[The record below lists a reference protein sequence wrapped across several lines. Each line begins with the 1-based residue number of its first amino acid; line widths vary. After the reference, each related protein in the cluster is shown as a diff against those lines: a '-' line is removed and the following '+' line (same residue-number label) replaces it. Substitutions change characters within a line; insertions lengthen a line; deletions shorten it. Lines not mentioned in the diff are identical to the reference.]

1 MGTKERLLSL
11 LEQQKGEYLSGEEL
25 AASLQVSRTAVWKAV
40 NALRASGFSID
51 AVQNRGYCLDAHT
64 DILSKEGILKL
75 LDGRWK
81 DLRPEVL
88 PCADSTN
95 SLVRQQAAEGAEEGL
110 VVLAN
115 QQTQGRGRLG
125 RSFFSPPDSGIYL
138 SLLLRPKQ
146 LPPEQ
151 AVKLTTMAAVAAC
164 EAIEAVSG
172 KQAEIKWVNDI
183 FLGGKKVC
191 GILTEGG
198 YSLETGMLDYVI
210 PGIGFNV
217 YAPSGGFP
225 EELEKIAGAILQTAT
240 DGGKNR
246 LAAAFLNRFLEIYT
260 DPDSSGYGDAYRQRS
275 MVLGKRIR
283 VITPAGARS
292 AWALDV
298 DQDCRLIVRYDDGT
312 VEHLSSAEVSVL
324 EESIP

>member
-1 MGTKERLLSL
+1 MGTKERLLSV
-11 LEQQKGEYLSGEEL
+11 LEQHKGEYLSGEEL
-25 AASLQVSRTAVWKAV
+25 AERLQVSRTAIWKAV
-40 NALRASGFSID
+40 NALRAGGYRID
-51 AVQNRGYCLDAHT
+51 ASQNRGYCLDVHT
-64 DILSKEGILKL
+64 DILSIEGIGKL
-75 LDGRWK
+75 LDERWNK
-81 DLRPEVL
+81 LRLEVL

-95 SLVRQQAAEGAEEGL
+95 SLLRQQAAHGAEEGS

-138 SLLLRPKQ
+138 SLLLRPKE

-164 EAIEAVSG
+164 EAIETVSG
-172 KQAEIKWVNDI
+172 QQAQIKWVNDI
-183 FLGGKKVC
+183 FLRGKKVC

-217 YAPSGGFP
+217 YEPAAGFP
-225 EELEKIAGAILQTAT
+225 KELEQIAGAILQAPT

-246 LAAAFLNRFLEIYT
+246 LAAAFLNRFLEIYS
-260 DPDSSGYGDAYRQRS
+260 DPEHSSYADAYRQRS
-275 MVLGKRIR
+275 MVIGKRIR
-283 VITPAGARS
+283 VITAGETRN

-298 DQDCRLIVRYDDGT
+298 DRDCHLIVRYDDGT
-312 VEHLSSAEVSVL
+312 VEHLSSAEVSVA
-324 EESIP
+324 EEK

>member
-11 LEQQKGEYLSGEEL
+11 LEQHKGEYLSGEEL
-25 AASLQVSRTAVWKAV
+25 AERLQVSRTSIWKAV
-40 NALRASGFSID
+40 NALRAGGFRID
-51 AVQNRGYCLDAHT
+51 AAQNRGYCLDVHT
-64 DILSKEGILKL
+64 DFLSKEGIGKL
-75 LDGRWK
+75 LEERWRA
-81 DLRPEVL
+81 LELEVL
-88 PCADSTN
+88 PCTDSTN
-95 SLVRQQAAEGAEEGL
+95 SLVRQRAVGGAEEGL
-110 VVLAN
+110 VVVAN

-138 SLLLRPKQ
+138 SLLLRPKE

-172 KQAEIKWVNDI
+172 KRAEIKWVNDI
-183 FLGGKKVC
+183 FLHGKKVC

-198 YSLETGMLDYVI
+198 YSLETGLLDYVI

-217 YAPSGGFP
+217 YEPQAGFP
-225 EELEKIAGAILQTAT
+225 EELENIAGPILPAPT

-246 LAAAFLNRFLEIYT
+246 LAAAFLNRFLDIYT
-260 DPDSSGYGDAYRQRS
+260 DPEHSGYADAYRERS
-275 MVLGKRIR
+275 MVIGKRLR
-283 VITPAGARS
+283 VITAGETRT

-298 DQDCRLIVRYDDGT
+298 DRDCRLIVRYDDGT
-312 VEHLSSAEVSVL
+312 VEHLSSAEVSVA
-324 EESIP
+324 EEK